1 MAVFGLDFYT
11 DIRDTT
17 GRMKILRRNISLM
30 LAVRYLNPL
39 RTMFSIITLICL
51 GGVALGVMV
60 LIVVLSVMEGLQ
72 KEMEEKGFALQPHY
86 TATLHDG
93 ITGVVKPITEDD
105 CDWLTVQE
113 ELRQLPNVASVYPR
127 LESMAFIQTDKN
139 RSTTLSFRALESEN
153 EQQMIPLRSML
164 KNGSFDLGLDNT
176 CVVSYKVA
184 KDYQIAVGDKLT
196 LTPVSANI
204 EQMAEIMQKIEGE
217 LVTHTDTELL
227 PALTELTQDA
237 RRSEDGV
244 HISDE
249 RKNRAILALLPYVDM
264 AEAERLRYCR
274 HILGKAEL
282 SEKEKAAIRPQLRK
296 MRTPE
301 TDICALLFTS
311 LCSMQET
318 IPQDQEKIE
327 LWQQQVETLRNINKD
342 EANGQELEA
351 LRSLV
356 VPVDL
361 DVIGIYQ
368 TPENMPGPDIYLPLN
383 VAQESVGYDGNHIMG
398 ICIRLQ
404 NPHNPGNIKQE
415 ILNAIKRNILP
426 TINKEDFADM
436 PTVDRVDYSALP
448 EQPGAAG
455 TETAE
460 PEPPGH
466 AEVATPAADNTNS
479 INEERLQPESV
490 WNVSTWKDTLEAW
503 YKLIANERVMMS
515 FVLSIITLIAS
526 FCIMAVMF
534 TMSLQRKR
542 EIAVLQALGAT
553 RKKIIGIFAWQGIII
568 GLVGAISGIILALL
582 VLDFRLEIQ
591 QALAS
596 IGLDPFP
603 MEAHGIT
610 LPAVYDANIF
620 AKQAIVAFI
629 MVTIASIIPA
639 IFVSRQDPAK
649 ALRSN

>member
-11 DIRDTT
+11 DIGDTIV
-17 GRMKILRRNISLM
+17 RMKILRRNISLM

-39 RTMFSIITLICL
+39 RTMFSVITLICL

-86 TATLHDG
+86 TATLHDA
-93 ITGVVKPITEDD
+93 ITGVAKTITEDD
-105 CDWLTVQE
+105 CDWLTLQQE
-113 ELRQLPNVASVYPR
+113 LKQLPNVASVYPR

-139 RSTTLSFRALESEN
+139 RSTTLSFRAVESDN
-153 EQQMIPLRSML
+153 EQQMSPLKNML
-164 KNGSFDLGLDNT
+164 KAGSFDLGLDNT
-176 CVVSYKVA
+176 CVVSFKVA
-184 KDYQIAVGDKLT
+184 KDYNIAVGDKLT

-217 LVTHTDTELL
+217 LVTQTDVHLIPVL
-227 PALTELTQDA
+227 SELTQDA
-237 RRSEDGV
+237 RQEEDGV
-244 HISDE
+244 YISEE
-249 RKNRAILALLPYVDM
+249 RRKRALLALLPYVDM
-264 AEAERLRYCR
+264 EEAERLRYCR
-274 HILGKAEL
+274 RILGKEEL
-282 SEKEKAAIRPQLRK
+282 STKEKAAIRSQLRK
-296 MRTPE
+296 MRSTE
-301 TDICALLFTS
+301 ADICANLFS
-311 LCSMQET
+311 ALCTMQET
-318 IPQDQEKIE
+318 IPQSRDEIE
-327 LWQQQVETLRNINKD
+327 QWQQQVEALRNINKD

-398 ICIRLQ
+398 ICLRLK
-404 NPHNPGNIKQE
+404 NPHSPGNIKQQ
-415 ILNAIKRNILP
+415 ILDAINRNIHP
-426 TINKEDFADM
+426 AINQADFADM
-436 PTVDRVDYSALP
+436 PTVDTVDYSALQ
-448 EQPGAAG
+448 EHTDETV
-455 TETAE
+455 TETPVPAPVSVPASE
-460 PEPPGH
+460 P
-466 AEVATPAADNTNS
+466 VADNSATVN
-479 INEERLQPESV
+479 NENQPPATV

-568 GLVGAISGIILALL
+568 GLVGAISGILLALL
-582 VLDFRLEIQ
+582 VLQFRLEIQ
-591 QALAS
+591 LALAS

-610 LPAVYDANIF
+610 LPAVYNADIF
-620 AKQAIVAFI
+620 VKQAIVAFV
-629 MVTIASIIPA
+629 MVTVASIIPA

>member
-11 DIRDTT
+11 DIGDTT
-17 GRMKILRRNISLM
+17 AHMNILRRNISLM

-39 RTMFSIITLICL
+39 RTMFSVITLICL

-86 TATLHDG
+86 TATLHDAV
-93 ITGVVKPITEDD
+93 TGVAKPITEDD
-105 CDWLTVQE
+105 CDWLAVQE
-113 ELRQLPNVASVYPR
+113 ELKQLPNVASVYPR

-139 RSTTLSFRALESEN
+139 RSTTLSFRAVESAN
-153 EQQMIPLRSML
+153 EQQMLPLKSML
-164 KNGSFDLGLDNT
+164 KAGSFDLGLDNA

-184 KDYQIAVGDKLT
+184 KDYKIEVGDRLT

-217 LVTHTDTELL
+217 LVTHTDADLL

-237 RRSEDGV
+237 RPCEDGV
-244 HISDE
+244 LISVE
-249 RKNRAILALLPYVDM
+249 RRNRAILALLPYVDM
-264 AEAERLRYCR
+264 AEAERRRYCR
-274 HILGKAEL
+274 HILGKDEL
-282 SEKEKAAIRPQLRK
+282 SEKEKAALQPQLRK
-296 MRTPE
+296 MRTRE
-301 TDICALLFTS
+301 ADLCADLFS
-311 LCSMQET
+311 ALCTMQEA
-318 IPQDQEKIE
+318 IPQSQEE
-327 LWQQQVETLRNINKD
+327 MEQWQQQVEALRNINKD

-383 VAQESVGYDGNHIMG
+383 VAQESVGYNGNHIMG
-398 ICIRLQ
+398 ICLRLE
-404 NPHNPGNIKQE
+404 NPHTPGNIKQQ
-415 ILNAIKRNILP
+415 ILDAIARNIHP
-426 TINKEDFADM
+426 TINQEDFADM
-436 PTVDRVDYSALP
+436 PAVDAVDYSTLQ
-448 EQPGAAG
+448 EQTDA
-455 TETAE
+455 TETETTLPE
-460 PEPPGH
+460 PEP
-466 AEVATPAADNTNS
+466 AEASAPAAHSTPAVNNENVPPAS
-479 INEERLQPESV
+479 I

-534 TMSLQRKR
+534 TISLQRKR

-568 GLVGAISGIILALL
+568 GLVGAGIGIELALL
-582 VLDFRLEIQ
+582 VLDYRLEIQ
-591 QALAS
+591 QVLAS
-596 IGLDPFP
+596 VGLDPFP

-610 LPAVYDANIF
+610 LPAVYNADIF
-620 AKQAIVAFI
+620 VKQAIVAFI